1 MRQVLLIAFLLQCT
15 YSFAQPRVTVYA
27 GSSTTAGLYRGD
39 GGPATGPFSTT
50 SALLA
55 SAQYMAI
62 DSANNLYVT
71 ENSADVIRKIDFKTK
86 IISRFAGLAPAANAN
101 GVFTPV
107 TTFTFSGDGGL
118 ATNASLAR
126 PNAIAIDKKR
136 NLLYFVDYRNWR
148 IRKIDLTTNI
158 ITTIA
163 GTGIAYTAGN
173 TAAQNGF
180 GGPALNCNVLG
191 GSGSFPIDV
200 DTSGNLYVGSSQLHI
215 VSKIDNQTNNINI
228 IAGSWNIQGYTGNG
242 GLALNAKLTSPY
254 QLTIDQKNNL
264 YVTSFNSST
273 VGQIAVRKIDLNS
286 GIIDLYTGSTT
297 HPFLASG
304 DGGPVSSATIVS
316 PVCISKDLYGDIYMN
331 DYNTNSIRKVNN
343 TTNIITRIAGSGN
356 NSSLGTSVSPS
367 SNNIIATA
375 ANVQTWRQLV
385 MDTYGNLYVCATSQ
399 IFKIGLSDSLIV
411 PITPCQASSW
421 SLNVLPNNETNA
433 LIPSSSGQVNLDCN
447 IVVSNLTLEPGVTL
461 NTNGKSITANN
472 IYISPGSYI
481 IGNGNVI
488 CSNVNFQ
495 QRITAQRGW
504 RLFSNPFSTTQTF
517 SSIAANNSIAINT
530 TPNPITGLTDVRTY
544 NTSTNTWNNI
554 SAPTTTPNV
563 PFSLFIRGLTSE
575 VSGLTYSNGPTP
587 FNINFSGTLNSL
599 NSNYTV
605 TTEAD
610 ATKFTLVGNPFPAPI
625 ISQSLTARTAQPY
638 YVYTVTQGTTDAEK
652 RTKSGSWA
660 PVLTSSLTTTIPI
673 LGVIAWKPAAN
684 FTVSSADLSVSGT
697 QITGL
702 FKDLSTIR
710 NIELHIEK
718 NGLFKDKLFVSLDNR
733 ASYNGIDKSDLEKF
747 NNDDIN
753 IYTISSDNKNLSI
766 NSINAFTNPI
776 PLGISS
782 SAGSYTFK
790 VVNNSLNTSE
800 VVYLKDKLMNTQTAL
815 TDGSTYDFE
824 VDANSATQ
832 GTQRFEL
839 SIAKQGLNP
848 GNFKAKILGNSISS
862 NQFILLIEG
871 AENIV
876 SIEVNDI
883 NGKLIKTETL
893 SNRLNNIKLNN
904 IAAGLYTV
912 KIVHGNSSITEK
924 LIKL

>member
-1 MRQVLLIAFLLQCT
+1 
-15 YSFAQPRVTVYA
+15 
-27 GSSTTAGLYRGD
+27 
-39 GGPATGPFSTT
+39 
-50 SALLA
+50 
-55 SAQYMAI
+55 
-62 DSANNLYVT
+62 
-71 ENSADVIRKIDFKTK
+71 
-86 IISRFAGLAPAANAN
+86 
-101 GVFTPV
+101 
-107 TTFTFSGDGGL
+107 
-118 ATNASLAR
+118 
-126 PNAIAIDKKR
+126 
-136 NLLYFVDYRNWR
+136 LYFVDFRNWR

-163 GTGIAYTAGN
+163 GTGIAYTPGN

-191 GSGSFPIDV
+191 GSGYFPIDV
-200 DTSGNLYVGSSQLHI
+200 DTSGNLYVGSSQMSI
-215 VSKIDNQTNNINI
+215 ISKIDIQTNNINI
-228 IAGSWNIQGYTGNG
+228 IAGSWGVPGYTGDG
-242 GLALNAKLTSPY
+242 GLALNAKLMTPY

-264 YVTSFNSST
+264 YVTCFNNT
-273 VGQIAVRKIDLNS
+273 TAGQLAVRKIDLNS
-286 GIIDLYTGSTT
+286 SIINLYTASNI
-297 HPFLASG
+297 HPFTAPAG
-304 DGGPVSSATIVS
+304 DGGPVSSANIVS
-316 PVCISKDLYGDIYMN
+316 PVCISKDLFGDIYMN
-331 DYNTNSIRKVNN
+331 DYNTNSLRKVNS
-343 TTNIITRIAGSGN
+343 TTNIITRIAGSGTTSN
-356 NSSLGTSVSPS
+356 LGTSVQPAL
-367 SNNIIATA
+367 NNIIATS

-385 MDTYGNLYVCATSQ
+385 MDTYGNLYICATSQ

-411 PITPCQASSW
+411 PTNACQASSW
-421 SLNVLPNNETNA
+421 SLNVLPDNETNA

-481 IGNGNVI
+481 IGNGNII

-495 QRITAQRGW
+495 QRISAQRGW

-554 SAPTTTPNV
+554 SSPTTTPNV

-575 VSGLTYSNGPTP
+575 VSGLNYSNGPTP
-587 FNINFSGTLNSL
+587 FNINFSGTVNSL
-599 NSNYTV
+599 SSNYTV
-605 TTEAD
+605 TTQAD

-625 ISQSLTARTAQPY
+625 ISQSLTAGTAQPY

-660 PVLTSSLTTTIPI
+660 PVLTSSLTTTIPT

-702 FKDLSTIR
+702 FKDQSTIR

-733 ASYNGIDKSDLEKF
+733 ASYNAIDKSDLEKF

-766 NSINAFTNPI
+766 NSINTFTNPI

-800 VVYLKDKLMNTQTAL
+800 IVYLKDKLMNTQTAL

-839 SIAKQGLNP
+839 SIAKPVLNP
-848 GNFKAKILGNSISS
+848 VNFKAKILGNSISS
-862 NQFILLIEG
+862 NQFVLLIEG

-876 SIEVNDI
+876 FIEVNDI
-883 NGKLIKTETL
+883 NGKLIKIETL
-893 SNRLNNIKLNN
+893 ANGLNNIKLNN
-904 IAAGLYTV
+904 ITAGMYTV

>member
-15 YSFAQPRVTVYA
+15 YSFAQPRVSVYA
-27 GSSTTAGLYRGD
+27 GYQITAGYRGD
-39 GGPATGPFSTT
+39 GGPATTSVQTT
-50 SALLA
+50 SALLH
-55 SAQYMAI
+55 SATNIAL
-62 DSANNLYVT
+62 DSANNMYLSET
-71 ENSADVIRKIDFKTK
+71 SIDIIRKIDFKTK
-86 IISRFAGLAPAANAN
+86 IITTFAGTPPVSNAN
-101 GVFTPV
+101 GVVTSGPFNGFT
-107 TTFTFSGDGGL
+107 GDGGPAL
-118 ATNASLAR
+118 GAKLFR
-126 PNAIAIDKKR
+126 PKALVVDKKR
-136 NLLYFVDYRNWR
+136 NILYFVDANNYR

-163 GTGIAYTAGN
+163 GTGVIANSGI
-173 TAAQNGF
+173 AASANGY
-180 GGPALNCNVLG
+180 GGPALSCNVL
-191 GSGSFPIDV
+191 SGTAGLDV
-200 DTSGNLYVGSSQLHI
+200 DSTGNLYVSNSTASV
-215 VSKIDNQTNNINI
+215 VSKINIQGDNKVNI
-228 IAGSWNIQGYTGNG
+228 IAGTWGVPGYAGDG
-242 GLALNAKLTSPY
+242 GLATSATLINPSSI
-254 QLTIDQKNNL
+254 TIANNVL
-264 YVTSFNSST
+264 YMANF
-273 VGQIAVRKIDLNS
+273 GAVSQSAIRKVDLNT
-286 GIIDLYTGSTT
+286 GIIDLYSHDNPYPHVGSGATGTLSNLYT
-297 HPFLASG
+297 L
-304 DGGPVSSATIVS
+304 SALGV
-316 PVCISKDLYGDIYMN
+316 SKDLYGDIYMN
-331 DYNTNSIRKVNN
+331 DNSVNYVRKVNN
-343 TTNIITRIAGSGN
+343 ATNIFTVVAGNGSIGSPGITVSGVPTTNNLLAPTVNTTNWKQI
-356 NSSLGTSVSPS
+356 
-367 SNNIIATA
+367 
-375 ANVQTWRQLV
+375 V
-385 MDTYGNLYVCATSQ
+385 MDSYGNLYAAAGYM
-399 IFKIGLSDSLIV
+399 IYRIGLIDSLIG
-411 PITPCQASSW
+411 PSPCTPTNW
-421 SLNVLPNNETNA
+421 SLNVLPDNETNA
-433 LIPSSSGQVNLDCN
+433 VIPPSLGAVTLNCN
-447 IVVSNLTLEPGVTL
+447 TAVSNLTLGAGTTL
-461 NTNGKSITANN
+461 NLNGNTLTSNSIIINPNAA
-472 IYISPGSYI
+472 I
-481 IGNGNVI
+481 IGSGNII
-488 CSNVNFQ
+488 CSNVIFQ
-495 QRITAQRGW
+495 QRISAQRGW

-517 SSIAANNSIAINT
+517 SSIASDNSIAINT

-605 TTEAD
+605 TTQAD

-660 PVLTSSLTTTIPI
+660 PVLTSSLTTTIPT

-702 FKDLSTIR
+702 FKDQSTIR

-733 ASYNGIDKSDLEKF
+733 ASYNAIDKSDLEKF

-839 SIAKQGLNP
+839 SIAKPVLNP
-848 GNFKAKILGNSISS
+848 VNFKAKILGNSISS

-893 SNRLNNIKLNN
+893 SNGLNNIKLNN